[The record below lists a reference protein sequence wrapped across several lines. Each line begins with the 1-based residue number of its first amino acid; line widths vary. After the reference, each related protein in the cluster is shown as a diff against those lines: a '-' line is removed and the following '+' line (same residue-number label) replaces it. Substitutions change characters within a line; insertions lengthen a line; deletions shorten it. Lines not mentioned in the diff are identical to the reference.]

1 MDQTLALTVGQRF
14 NPNTRGLNDSLA
26 ERVREGGGGGCH
38 KIEGKKERKK
48 RERDGRA
55 GKKKLQQ
62 TLSYRERKIKQQRL
76 ME

>member
-38 KIEGKKERKK
+38 KIEGKKKEREGWKGRKK
-48 RERDGRA
+48 TATDSE
-55 GKKKLQQ
+55 L
-62 TLSYRERKIKQQRL
+62 
-76 ME
+76 